1 MKKKFLDNQVME
13 SAAKQIERD
22 WKNQKIE
29 SAKLSQEDLLLIKNN
44 LIKGEKMMQ
53 LEFNV
58 VVVEGDFHRTEI
70 KSYEGFFLVTE
81 QLNFFGKPKM
91 QKTNYYKIIRK

>member
-13 SAAKQIERD
+13 SVAKQVERD
-22 WKNQKIE
+22 WSNQKIH
-29 SAKLSQEDLLLIKNN
+29 SLSLSEKDLLLIKDN

-53 LEFNV
+53 IEHDQ
-58 VVVEGDFHRTEI
+58 VVVESDFHRTSIE
-70 KSYEGFFLVTE
+70 SYEEFFLITE